1 MELGAWKAQAGQF
14 NPGEEARFIP
24 GLPEEMAITPSDLKR
39 KPVGPPGGP
48 PGGGGG
54 RGGGGP
60 PKPGD
65 RPPWVPEVEGA
76 IAMMFNTCDDLER
89 PFIDYMTAQMER
101 SEHRLNSS
109 HNPRSR
115 MPSSA

>member
-1 MELGAWKAQAGQF
+1 MEFGSWKAQVGQF
-14 NPGEEARFIP
+14 NPGEKARLIP

-39 KPVGPPGGP
+39 KPLGPALGPPRGGP

-65 RPPWVPEVEGA
+65 RPPWVPEVEGT
-76 IAMMFNTCDDLER
+76 IALMFNFFS
-89 PFIDYMTAQMER
+89 FITLL
-101 SEHRLNSS
+101 RLQLRELSLSLSFVITND
-109 HNPRSR
+109 RFR
-115 MPSSA
+115 V